1 MCFVPRNGASES
13 LLKTDLCSKPEFL
26 FGASRVE
33 LPPRLPVGLRR
44 IPFHLAL
51 EARQS
56 GDQAHK
62 VSNAYFKRRAEIH
75 WQQENGPESVL
86 LSVRLALYEE
96 HLLGKPV
103 GRVRLLWVS
112 VPEVVLPK
120 GNRRQLRIGTHSPD
134 GDKLLDAALTG
145 YLHELCAHHQVVVEE
160 LARSFSIGSNASH
173 HGSEMYE
180 DV

>member
-62 VSNAYFKRRAEIH
+62 VSNAYFKRRAEID
-75 WQQENGPESVL
+75 WFVL
-86 LSVRLALYEE
+86 LVS
-96 HLLGKPV
+96 LG
-103 GRVRLLWVS
+103 G
-112 VPEVVLPK
+112 K
-120 GNRRQLRIGTHSPD
+120 GNSLCGVLHVE
-134 GDKLLDAALTG
+134 KLT
-145 YLHELCAHHQVVVEE
+145 
-160 LARSFSIGSNASH
+160 SW
-173 HGSEMYE
+173 
-180 DV
+180 